1 MLLRLSA
8 ALSLMVFA
16 VSPAFAQEAKP
27 AARPEVEVV
36 FCLDTT
42 GSMGGLIQAAKQKIW
57 AISNQIASGRP
68 TPRLKVGLVAYRD
81 RGDEYVTKIFDLTD
95 DLDSIHS
102 HLQGLKAA
110 GGGDFPESV
119 NQALHEAVTKIS
131 WSKDNKTLKLI
142 FLVGD
147 APPHM
152 DYADDVKY
160 PETCKKAVEN
170 NITINTVQCG
180 GNAQTKT
187 AWEDIC
193 RLAEGSYVQID
204 QAGGPIVAI
213 ATPFD
218 AELGE
223 INREMS
229 KNTLVYGRR
238 EAQESAKSKAVAG
251 AALAP
256 AAAADRASYLARNN
270 AAASYDLLQ
279 NVKDGKVKLEEMK
292 KDELP
297 DELKNLSLAEQ
308 KQFLEK
314 LDQTRKELQ
323 QKAIDLDKKRSEFI
337 AKKQAENE
345 STRARD
351 SFDQNVL
358 RILQRQAGRANI
370 DYAIDEKK

>member
-1 MLLRLSA
+1 MSLRPFA
-8 ALSLMVFA
+8 ALGLVFA
-16 VSPAFAQEAKP
+16 FGPQAFAQDAKP
-27 AARPEVEVV
+27 PRPEVEVV

-68 TPRLKVGLVAYRD
+68 TPRLKVGLLAYRD
-81 RGDEYVTKIFDLTD
+81 RRDEYVTKLFDLTE
-95 DLDSIHS
+95 DLDAIHG
-102 HLQGLKAA
+102 HLQGLNAA

-119 NQALHEAVTKIS
+119 NQALDEAVNKMS
-131 WSKDNKTLKLI
+131 WSKNPKTLKLI

-152 DYADDVKY
+152 NYDNDVKY
-160 PETCKKAVEN
+160 SDSCKKAVAN

-180 GNAQTKT
+180 ANAETKKF
-187 AWEDIC
+187 WEDIC

-218 AELGE
+218 KELSE

-229 KNTLVYGRR
+229 KNTLVFGRR
-238 EAQESAKSKAVAG
+238 EAQAKAQKSADAG

-256 AAAADRASYLARNN
+256 TSGADRAGFLARNGG
-270 AAASYDLLQ
+270 AGSYDLLENIKQ
-279 NVKDGKVKLEEMK
+279 GKVKLEEIK
-292 KDELP
+292 KEELP
-297 DELKNLSLAEQ
+297 EELKNLAPAEQ
-308 KQFLEK
+308 KQYLDK
-314 LDQTRKELQ
+314 LDKTRQELQ
-323 QKAIDLDKKRSEFI
+323 KRALDLDRQRNEFV
-337 AKKQAENE
+337 AKKSAENE
-345 STRARD
+345 KTRGRD

-370 DYAIDEKK
+370 EYGVEDKK